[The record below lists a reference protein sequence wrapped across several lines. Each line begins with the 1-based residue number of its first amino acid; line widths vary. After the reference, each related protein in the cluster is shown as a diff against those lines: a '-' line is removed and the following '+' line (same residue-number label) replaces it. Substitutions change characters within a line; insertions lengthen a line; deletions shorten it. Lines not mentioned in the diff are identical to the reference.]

1 MELLRYMPGVT
12 LVSVSRYR
20 DTRPIGGPSGQGVFL
35 NGACLLDTD
44 LAPHDVLAMLSAVE
58 NTLHRERVE
67 RWGPRTVDLD
77 LLLYDDVVLSTES
90 LTLPHPRMAT
100 RRFVLEPCVEISP
113 DLVHPLAACT
123 LERLLES
130 ISSPH
135 PHVAVIGVPGAAAPE
150 VAAAIAHA
158 TLARYVPAP
167 PEYTRAGLLVSR
179 QEAAGGAGP
188 WHQAVEA
195 CARPLLAKRWPRD
208 PHGTV
213 VDYWLQTV
221 RLAAEESLVGEA
233 LGNFQ
238 SFFRRLASDTVQPE
252 VAILLIAPPNVLEER
267 VSRRARQAEDNGDF
281 GSFSIDSSSSG
292 SSSSGSSSSDSSGQP
307 SAEAVAGPSAA
318 AAVCVSVDESVDR
331 LLRLQDRIT
340 AALRSPD
347 VGRPRAVVTIA
358 AGDLGQAVQEAVAAV
373 EAMA

>member
-20 DTRPIGGPSGQGVFL
+20 ETRPIGGPAGQGVFL
-35 NGACLLDTD
+35 NGACLLETD
-44 LAPHDVLAMLSAVE
+44 LTPHDVLAMLSAVE

-77 LLLYDDVVLSTES
+77 LLLYDDIVLTTES

-123 LERLLES
+123 LKRLLDS

-135 PHVAVIGVPGAAAPE
+135 PHVAVIGVPAAAAAE

-158 TLARYVPAP
+158 TLARHVPAP
-167 PEYTRAGLLVSR
+167 PEYTRADLLVSR
-179 QEAAGGAGP
+179 QEAAGGEAP

-195 CARPLLAKRWPRD
+195 CAKTLLAKRWPRD

-238 SFFRRLASDTVQPE
+238 SFFRRLAADTVQPE
-252 VAILLIAPPNVLEER
+252 VAILLIAPPDVLEEW
-267 VSRRARQAEDNGDF
+267 VYRRTRQADDTGDSGSLSKDPSVS
-281 GSFSIDSSSSG
+281 GSFSSG
-292 SSSSGSSSSDSSGQP
+292 SSSQP
-307 SAEAVAGPSAA
+307 SAEAVAGPAAA
-318 AAVCVSVDESVDR
+318 AAVCVSVDESVGR
-331 LLRLQDRIT
+331 LLRLQDKIA
-340 AALRSPD
+340 AALRCPD
-347 VGRPRAVVTIA
+347 AGRPRAVVTIA
-358 AGDLGQAVQEAVAAV
+358 AGDQSQAVQEAVAAV

>member
-35 NGACLLDTD
+35 NGACLLETD

-77 LLLYDDVVLSTES
+77 LLLYDDVVLTTES

-158 TLARYVPAP
+158 TLARLVPAP

-179 QEAAGGAGP
+179 QEAAGGEGP

-195 CARPLLAKRWPRD
+195 CAKPLLAKRWPRD
-208 PHGTV
+208 QHGTV

-233 LGNFQ
+233 LGKFQ

-252 VAILLIAPPNVLEER
+252 VAILLIAPPEVLEER
-267 VSRRARQAEDNGDF
+267 VSRQARQAEDTGDF
-281 GSFSIDSSSSG
+281 GPCSIDPS
-292 SSSSGSSSSDSSGQP
+292 SSGQP
-307 SAEAVAGPSAA
+307 PAEAMAGPTAA
-318 AAVCVSVDESVDR
+318 AAVCVSVDESVGR
-331 LLRLQDRIT
+331 LLRLQDRII
-340 AALRSPD
+340 AALRCPD
-347 VGRPRAVVTIA
+347 AGRPRAVVTIA

>member
-35 NGACLLDTD
+35 NGACLLETD

-77 LLLYDDVVLSTES
+77 LLLYDDVVLTTES

-130 ISSPH
+130 ISSPY

-158 TLARYVPAP
+158 TLARLVPAP
-167 PEYTRAGLLVSR
+167 PEYTRADLLLSR
-179 QEAAGGAGP
+179 QEAAGGEGP

-195 CARPLLAKRWPRD
+195 CAKPLLAKRWPRD

-238 SFFRRLASDTVQPE
+238 SFFRRLAADTVPPE
-252 VAILLIAPPNVLEER
+252 VAILLIAPPDVLEER
-267 VSRRARQAEDNGDF
+267 VSRRARQADDTGDF
-281 GSFSIDSSSSG
+281 GSFSVDSSSSG
-292 SSSSGSSSSDSSGQP
+292 SSSSGRP
-307 SAEAVAGPSAA
+307 STEAVAGPS
-318 AAVCVSVDESVDR
+318 AAVCVSVDESVGR
-331 LLRLQDRIT
+331 LLRLQDRII
-340 AALRSPD
+340 AALRCPD
-347 VGRPRAVVTIA
+347 AGRPRAVVTIA